1 MEPFA
6 PVREVADRMEG
17 FRRPWW
23 VAGGWAIDLFLDRQ
37 TRDHEDVE
45 IAILRD
51 DQSAVRDHLKGWRF
65 ERTPRGSGRR
75 VRWDADERV
84 EAPDHEVHAE
94 SPDGSLRFEILLNE
108 GTKDTWRFRRNPA
121 VTRHLAFLGMRSADG
136 VPFLAPEVVL
146 LYKAKEPRPQD
157 LHDFRV
163 ARGAMD
169 EERREW
175 LRAAL
180 RTCHPGH
187 PWIAQL

>member
-37 TRDHEDVE
+37 TRDHEDME
-45 IAILRD
+45 IAVLRG
-51 DQSAVRDHLKGWRF
+51 DQSAVREHLKGWRF
-65 ERTPRGSGRR
+65 DRVSRGSSRR
-75 VRWDADERV
+75 VRWDADEWIA
-84 EAPDHEVHAE
+84 APDHEVHAE
-94 SPDGSLRFEILLNE
+94 SPDRSLRFEILLNE
-108 GTKDTWRFRRNPA
+108 GAKDTWRFRRNPA
-121 VTRHLAFLGMRSADG
+121 VTRPLALLGMRSADG
-136 VPFLAPEVVL
+136 VPFFAPEVVL
-146 LYKAKEPRPQD
+146 LYKAKELRPQD

-163 ARGAMD
+163 ARGALD

-180 RTCHPGH
+180 RTCHPDH
-187 PWIAQL
+187 PWISQL

>member
-6 PVREVADRMEG
+6 PVRTVADAMER

-23 VAGGWAIDLFLDRQ
+23 VVGGWAIDLFLDRQ

-45 IAILRD
+45 IAILRG
-51 DQSAVRDHLKGWRF
+51 DQAALQECLRGWRLQRLRQDTRALTPWNPE
-65 ERTPRGSGRR
+65 ERI
-75 VRWDADERV
+75 

-94 SPDGSLRFEILLNE
+94 STDGSMRFEVLLNE
-108 GTKDTWRFRRNPA
+108 GERGLWKYRRNPA
-121 VTRHLAFLGMRSADG
+121 VTRPFALLGMRSADG
-136 VPFLAPEVVL
+136 IPFFAPEVVL
-146 LYKAKEPRPQD
+146 LYKAKDPRPRD

-163 ARGAMD
+163 ARGALD

-175 LRAAL
+175 LREAL

-187 PWIAQL
+187 PWIDQL